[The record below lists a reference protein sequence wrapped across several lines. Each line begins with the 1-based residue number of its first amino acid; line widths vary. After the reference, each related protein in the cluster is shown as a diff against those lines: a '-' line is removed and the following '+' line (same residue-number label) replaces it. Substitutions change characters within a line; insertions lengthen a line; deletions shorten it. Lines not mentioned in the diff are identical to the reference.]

1 MIRSVLFDIDGV
13 LIDSFAANLRFYQ
26 DLFIKTGYEPITRE
40 RFFEL
45 RHMTMYD
52 VISIVTKLKNKDK
65 IEKIWRMGKGRAVPY
80 RNSLLKSPKKY
91 DETIDE
97 LHNKYMLGLVTSRI
111 YDGIFTVPPLAK
123 YKSYFQVVVSY
134 EDTKEHKPN
143 PEPLLLAL
151 KKIQLKAHEVVYIG
165 DAQSDVDAA
174 KSAGIKMIAYAKSS
188 LIGADV
194 QTHDF
199 GKIPALIES
208 LK

>member
-1 MIRSVLFDIDGV
+1 V
-13 LIDSFAANLRFYQ
+13 LIDSFEANLRFYQ
-26 DLFIKTGYEPITRE
+26 DLFVKTGYGPITRKA
-40 RFFEL
+40 FFEL

-52 VISIVTKLKNKDK
+52 VITLVTKLKNKDK
-65 IEKIWRMGKGRAVPY
+65 IEKIWKMGKGRAVPY

-97 LHNKYMLGLVTSRI
+97 LHNKYTLGLVTSRI
-111 YDGIFTVPPLAK
+111 YDGIFTVPQLAK
-123 YKSYFQVVVSY
+123 YKSYFKVVISY
-134 EDTKEHKPN
+134 ENTKEHKPN

-151 KKIQLKAHEVVYIG
+151 RKIQLKAHEVVYIG

-188 LIGADV
+188 LIGADT

-208 LK
+208 LE